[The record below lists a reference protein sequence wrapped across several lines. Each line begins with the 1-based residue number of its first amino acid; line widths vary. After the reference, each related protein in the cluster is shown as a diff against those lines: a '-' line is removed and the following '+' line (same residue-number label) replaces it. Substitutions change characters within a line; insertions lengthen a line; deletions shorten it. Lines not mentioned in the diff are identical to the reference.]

1 MAYHIRQAR
10 PQEASVIAR
19 LIMTAMN
26 SECCLNL
33 AGSGHTLEDFHALM
47 TKLVASSHSQYSY
60 TNTIVAADAD
70 DSIMGM
76 LVAYDGSQLLELR
89 QAFIDGARKAFGI
102 DHSGMK
108 AETQPGEYYLDSLC
122 VAPDHRHKGIASA
135 LLKHAIE
142 QGRQKGLPA
151 ALLVDKGNPKAE
163 ALYRRLG
170 FVYVNDTEWGGHA
183 MRHLVHPLKT
193 EE

>member
-1 MAYHIRQAR
+1 MDYHIRQAR
-10 PQEASVIAR
+10 PQEASVIAK

-33 AGSGHTLEDFHALM
+33 AGPGHTLEDFHKLM

-60 TNTIVAADAD
+60 LNTIVATDAD

-76 LVAYDGSQLLELR
+76 LVAYDGSRLLELR

-122 VAPDHRHKGIASA
+122 VAPDHRHKGIATA
-135 LLKHAIE
+135 LLRHAIE
-142 QGRQKGLPA
+142 QGRAKGLPA
-151 ALLVDKGNPKAE
+151 TLLVDKGNPKAE

-170 FVYVNDTEWGGHA
+170 FVYVSDTEWGGHA
-183 MRHLVHPLKT
+183 MKRLAYPLQT
-193 EE
+193 AE